1 MIEMKLLLFTFCFA
15 EAERSPHTMKHF
27 FAVGDLLK

>member
-1 MIEMKLLLFTFCFA
+1 MNEIKLLVFTFCFA